1 MLFNSAPFAAFLS
14 LVFLLYW
21 FCFARSVRSR
31 NLFVWA
37 ASYVFYGWWD
47 WRYLLLLAA
56 SSSVDYWVALS
67 LGRTV
72 DERRRRRILALSL
85 LGNLGVL
92 ATFKYFD
99 FFASSLQ
106 ASLLAL
112 GVDAHLSLLHLV
124 LPVGVSFYTFQALSY
139 TIDVYRRDIEP
150 SRDPVRFFAFVSF
163 FPQLVAGPIE
173 RARNLLPQFERVPSF
188 DAELARDG
196 GRQMLWGFFKK
207 MVVADN
213 AARIADAVF
222 DDFPQKSG
230 PELLVGALFFA
241 FQIYGDFSGYSDIAM
256 GTAKLFGFR
265 LMANFRYP
273 YFSRDIAEFWR
284 RWHISLTSWFKDY
297 VYVPLGGS
305 RTGRAQSVRNVLIV
319 FLLSG
324 LWHGANWTYV
334 VWGALNGLLF
344 LPLLLGSKNR
354 RHTGPVAPGRRLPSL
369 GDGLRMLSTFVAVT
383 VTWVFFRSTSVGGAL
398 EYLHGIVRPD
408 NWDRWPAK
416 AAINSWW
423 LVAGLVAVMLG
434 VEWLQREREHGL
446 DIARQPVLV
455 RWGIY
460 QALLVS
466 FFLFAVFGGDTFIY
480 FQF

>member
-14 LVFLLYW
+14 LAFLLYW
-21 FCFARSVRSR
+21 LIFSRNLRWR

-37 ASYVFYGWWD
+37 ASYLFYGWWD

-56 SSSVDYWVALS
+56 SSSVDFWVALQ
-67 LGRTV
+67 LGRIV
-72 DERRRRRILALSL
+72 EQRRRRRILMLSL

-106 ASLLAL
+106 AAL
-112 GVDAHLSLLHLV
+112 HGVGVDAKLVHLHLV

-150 SRDPVRFFAFVSF
+150 CRDPLRFFAFVSF

-173 RARNLLPQFERVPSF
+173 RARNLLPQFDRVQPF
-188 DAELARDG
+188 DARLARDG
-196 GRQMLWGFFKK
+196 GRQMFWGFFKK

-213 AARIADAVF
+213 AARIADGIF
-222 DDFPQKSG
+222 DGYAEKSG
-230 PELLVGALFFA
+230 PELVVGALFFA
-241 FQIYGDFSGYSDIAM
+241 FQIYGDFSGYSDIAL
-256 GTAKLFGFR
+256 GTAKLFGFQ

-284 RWHISLTSWFKDY
+284 RWHISLTTWFKDY

-305 RTGRAQSVRNVLIV
+305 RTGRLQSARNVLCV

-334 VWGALNGLLF
+334 VWGGLNGLFF
-344 LPLLLGSKNR
+344 LPLLLRAKNR
-354 RHTGPVAPGRRLPSL
+354 RHVDQVAAGRRLPSL
-369 GDGLRMLSTFVAVT
+369 VDALHMLTTFALVT
-383 VTWVFFRSTSVGGAL
+383 VTWVFFRSESVGAAL
-398 EYLHGIVRPD
+398 AYLHGIVRPD
-408 NWDRWPAK
+408 NWGTWPSK
-416 AAINSWW
+416 AVVNSWW
-423 LVAGLVAVMLG
+423 LTGALVAIMLG
-434 VEWLQREREHGL
+434 VEWVQRERVHGL
-446 DIARQPVLV
+446 DLSGQSTLV
-455 RWGIY
+455 RWAIY
-460 QALLVS
+460 QALVVS
-466 FFLFAVFGGDTFIY
+466 FSLFAVFGGAGFIY

>member
-1 MLFNSAPFAAFLS
+1 MLFNSVEFAAFLS

-21 FCFARSVRSR
+21 FVFARSVRSR
-31 NLFVWA
+31 NLFIWA

-56 SSSVDYWVALS
+56 SSSVDYWVGLS
-67 LGRTV
+67 LGRIT

-106 ASLLAL
+106 ASLRTL
-112 GVDAHLSLLHLV
+112 GVDARLSLLHLV

-150 SRDPVRFFAFVSF
+150 CRDPLRFFAFVSF

-173 RARNLLPQFERVPSF
+173 RARNLLPQFERVAPF

-213 AARIADAVF
+213 AARIADGVF
-222 DDFPQKSG
+222 DDFVNKSG
-230 PELLVGALFFA
+230 PELLVGASFFA

-305 RTGRAQSVRNVLIV
+305 RTGRAQSVRNVLVV

-334 VWGALNGLLF
+334 VWGALNGLFF
-344 LPLLLGSKNR
+344 LPLLLGSTNR
-354 RHTGPVAPGRRLPSL
+354 RYTGPVAPGRHLPSM
-369 GDGLRMLSTFVAVT
+369 GDGLRMFATFVAVT
-383 VTWVFFRSTSVGGAL
+383 ITWVFFRSTSVAGAL

-408 NWDRWPAK
+408 NWGNWPSRGV
-416 AAINSWW
+416 INSWW
-423 LVAGLVAVMLG
+423 LTGSLLVVMLG
-434 VEWLQREREHGL
+434 VEWLQRERPHGL
-446 DIARQPVLV
+446 DIGRQPALV

-460 QALLVS
+460 QTLLVS
-466 FFLFAVFGGDTFIY
+466 FFLFAVFGGDGFIY

>member
-1 MLFNSAPFAAFLS
+1 MLFNSVEFAVFLA

-21 FCFARSVRSR
+21 LVFARNVRSR

-56 SSSVDYWVALS
+56 SSSVDYWVALR
-67 LGRTV
+67 LGRV
-72 DERRRRRILALSL
+72 APERQRRRILTLSL

-106 ASLLAL
+106 ASLRAL
-112 GVDAHLSLLHLV
+112 GVEARLGQLHLV

-139 TIDVYRRDIEP
+139 TIDVYRRDLEP

-173 RARNLLPQFERVPSF
+173 RARNLLPQFEHVQAF
-188 DAELARDG
+188 DADLARDG
-196 GRQMLWGFFKK
+196 GRQMLWGLFKK

-213 AARIADAVF
+213 AARIADGIF
-222 DDFPQKSG
+222 DHYSDKSG
-230 PELLVGALFFA
+230 LELSVAAVFFA

-265 LMANFRYP
+265 LTANFRYP

-284 RWHISLTSWFKDY
+284 RWHISLTTWFKDY

-305 RTGRAQSVRNVLIV
+305 RSGRAQSVRNVLIV

-344 LPLLLGSKNR
+344 MPLLLGSKNR
-354 RHTGPVAPGRRLPSL
+354 RYTDQVAEGRRLPGA
-369 GDGLRMLSTFVAVT
+369 GDALRMLSTFVAVT
-383 VTWVFFRSTSVGGAL
+383 ITWVFFRSASVGGAL
-398 EYLHGIVRPD
+398 EYLHGIVRPG
-408 NWDRWPAK
+408 NWGAWPSK
-416 AAINSWW
+416 ATINSWW
-423 LVAGLVAVMLG
+423 LCGALVAVMLG
-434 VEWLQREREHGL
+434 VEWVQRERVHGL
-446 DIARQPVLV
+446 DLQAQPALV
-455 RWGIY
+455 RWSIY
-460 QALLVS
+460 QALLIS
-466 FFLFAVFGGDTFIY
+466 FFLFAVFGGDGFIY

>member
-1 MLFNSAPFAAFLS
+1 MLFNSVEFVLFLGAVFS
-14 LVFLLYW
+14 LYWLVFSRRLVW
-21 FCFARSVRSR
+21 R
-31 NLFVWA
+31 NLFLWA
-37 ASYVFYGWWD
+37 ASYLFYGWWD

-56 SSSVDYWVALS
+56 SSSVDFWVARQ
-67 LGRTV
+67 LGRI
-72 DERRRRRILALSL
+72 DDPRRRRRVLMLSL
-85 LGNLGVL
+85 AGNLGVL

-99 FFASSLQ
+99 FFVGSLE
-106 ASLLAL
+106 AALAGL
-112 GVDAHLSLLHLV
+112 GVETRLLHLHLV
-124 LPVGVSFYTFQALSY
+124 LPVGISFYTFQALSY
-139 TIDVYRRDIEP
+139 TIDVYRREVEP

-173 RARNLLPQFERVPSF
+173 RARNLLPQFDRVAPF

-213 AARIADAVF
+213 AARIADGIF
-222 DDFPQKSG
+222 DAYPEKSG
-230 PELLVGALFFA
+230 PELAVGAVFFA

-284 RWHISLTSWFKDY
+284 RWHISLTTWFKDY

-305 RTGRAQSVRNVLIV
+305 RTGRSQSARNVLIV

-334 VWGALNGLLF
+334 VWGALNGLFF
-344 LPLLLGSKNR
+344 LPLLLSARNR
-354 RHTGPVAPGRRLPSL
+354 RNVGEVAPGRRLPGA
-369 GDGLRMLSTFVAVT
+369 GDALRMLSTFLAVT
-383 VTWVFFRSTSVGGAL
+383 LTWVFFRSRSVTDAVA
-398 EYLHGIVRPD
+398 YLLGIVRPSA
-408 NWDRWPAK
+408 WAALPAK
-416 AAINSWW
+416 ATLNAWYLTGALIT
-423 LVAGLVAVMLG
+423 VMLV
-434 VEWLQREREHGL
+434 VEWLQRERVHGL
-446 DIARQPVLV
+446 DLAGRPWVV

-460 QALLVS
+460 QALVVS
-466 FFLFAVFGGDTFIY
+466 FFLFAVFGGDGFIY